1 MELEFQRRLPFA
13 FQVRKQ
19 TFDSVAYSDHG
30 TDLVISA
37 VKVATEV
44 VDRSMVGLSGALTE
58 VVLEQGRRRAEV
70 RLK

>member
-1 MELEFQRRLPFA
+1 MEFEFQRRLPFA
-13 FQVRKQ
+13 FHFRKQ
-19 TFDSVAYSDHG
+19 TFDSVAYSDHD

-44 VDRSMVGLSGALTE
+44 VDRSMVGLSGAITE
-58 VVLEQGRRRAEV
+58 VVREQGRRRAEV